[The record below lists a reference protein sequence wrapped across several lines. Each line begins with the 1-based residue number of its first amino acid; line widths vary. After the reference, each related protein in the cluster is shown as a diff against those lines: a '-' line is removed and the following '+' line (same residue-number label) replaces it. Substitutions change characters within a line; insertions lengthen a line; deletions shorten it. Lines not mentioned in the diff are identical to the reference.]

1 MQALPRR
8 GFAGITAPMKK
19 TILVICAFALLAGCT
34 TGSKVTFN
42 RGTAAVQT
50 ASRSEPI
57 FYNGKTYQL
66 DYNYLEGQGA
76 FDMKVSG
83 LSPKQQQDAVNIA
96 TSGLSYFACPDGQR
110 GKLMGMPVYVGKKW
124 TAYAKCG

>member
-1 MQALPRR
+1 
-8 GFAGITAPMKK
+8 MKK
-19 TILVICAFALLAGCT
+19 IALVICGFALLAGCT

-42 RGTAAVQT
+42 RGAATVQT

-66 DYNYLEGQGA
+66 DYNYIEGKAA

-83 LSPKQQQDAVNIA
+83 LGPKQQQDAMNIS
-96 TSGLSYFACPDGQR
+96 TSALSYFACPDGQR
-110 GKLMGMPVYVGKKW
+110 GKLMGMPIYVGTKW
-124 TAYAKCG
+124 TAYAQCG